1 MTTLLPKNLKGLSNV
16 WRNSIMFEG
25 MDMSKM
31 ADMMKDLQAKATE
44 MEEQS
49 KNVTMTAKAGGG
61 MVEVTANGA
70 NEIIDITID
79 DSLLDDKSS
88 MQILLMSAVN
98 DVLKMVEDNK
108 KSQTMNNFGD
118 MMGGMNP
125 FGMK

>member
-1 MTTLLPKNLKGLSNV
+1 
-16 WRNSIMFEG
+16 MFEG
-25 MDMSKM
+25 LDMSKM
-31 ADMMKDLQAKATE
+31 GAMMEQLQTKAKE

-49 KNVTMTAKAGGG
+49 KNITMTAKAGGG
-61 MVEVTANGA
+61 MVTVTANGA
-70 NEIIDITID
+70 NEIIDIMVD

-88 MQILLMSAVN
+88 MQILLISAIN

-108 KSQTMNNFGD
+108 KSQAMG